1 VANPVRVL
9 HVFSRMD
16 RGGAEMRTLE
26 LMRHVDRSRFQMDF
40 LVTSGVKGQLDEE
53 IQALG
58 GKVIPCSLR
67 SMGFPARFGA
77 IVRSGG
83 YDVVH
88 SHLHLFSGLIL
99 MLAARQRTPVR
110 IAHFRS
116 MGDAHQDG
124 LLRNVQRAAM
134 RRLLDRHATDIL
146 GVSEGA
152 LAGSWRGDWRNDPRC
167 RVVYN
172 GLDIA
177 AYRAPSDREGVCAEF
192 GVPVDARL
200 CVHVG
205 RFCEAKNQ
213 GRLASVFVEL
223 AALQPDAYLLLVGKP
238 GGREEELAR
247 AAINAAGLQ
256 DRAVFAGERSDVSRI
271 LCAAD
276 LAFLPS
282 RREGLPGAVLEA
294 CAAGIPVIASDLPG
308 CLEIAT
314 HFDLVRCLPLEEPD
328 RVWAE
333 AARDALMSHQPDR
346 AAALARFDASPFSL
360 ETCARA
366 ITRVWEKGA
375 TT

>member
-1 VANPVRVL
+1 
-9 HVFSRMD
+9 
-16 RGGAEMRTLE
+16 MRTLE
-26 LMRHVDRSRFQMDF
+26 IMRHVDRSRFQMDF
-40 LVTSGVKGQLDEE
+40 LVTSGARGQLDEE

-58 GKVIPCSLR
+58 GRVIPCPLKSV
-67 SMGFPARFGA
+67 SFPARFGA
-77 IVRSGG
+77 ILRSGRYG
-83 YDVVH
+83 VVH
-88 SHLHLFSGLIL
+88 SHLHLFSGFIL
-99 MLAARQRTPVR
+99 TLAARQRTPVR

-116 MGDAHQDG
+116 MGDAHHDG
-124 LLRNVQRAAM
+124 PLRNLQRVVM
-134 RRLLDRHATDIL
+134 RRLLDRHATDIV

-152 LAGSWRGDWRNDPRC
+152 LVGSWRADWRNDPRC
-167 RVVYN
+167 RVIYN
-172 GLDIA
+172 GLDIS
-177 AYRAPSDREGVCAEF
+177 AYRVPSDREGVRVEF
-192 GVPVDARL
+192 GLPADCRL

-223 AALQPDAYLLLVGKP
+223 AAMQPDAYLLLVGKP
-238 GGREEELAR
+238 GGREDELAH
-247 AAINAAGLQ
+247 AAVDAAGLR

-314 HFDLVRCLPLEEPD
+314 HFDLVRCLPLEAPD

-333 AARDALMSHQPDR
+333 AARDALMSHRSDR
-346 AAALARFDASPFSL
+346 EAALARFDASPFSL

-366 ITRVWEKGA
+366 ITGVWEKCA

>member
-1 VANPVRVL
+1 
-9 HVFSRMD
+9 
-16 RGGAEMRTLE
+16 MRTLE
-26 LMRHVDRSRFQMDF
+26 VMRHVDRSRFQMDF
-40 LVTSGVKGQLDEE
+40 LVTSGAKGQLDGE

-58 GKVIPCSLR
+58 GKVIPCSLK
-67 SMGFPARFGA
+67 SVGFPARFGA

-83 YDVVH
+83 YTVVH
-88 SHLHLFSGLIL
+88 SHLHLFSGFIL
-99 MLAARQRTPVR
+99 MLAARQRIPVR

-124 LLRNVQRAAM
+124 LLRNAQRALM
-134 RRLLDRHATDIL
+134 RRLLDQYATDIL
-146 GVSEGA
+146 AVSEGA
-152 LAGSWRGDWRNDPRC
+152 LVGSWRADWRNDPRC

-172 GLDIA
+172 GLDIT
-177 AYRAPSDREGVCAEF
+177 AYRSPPDRAGVCAEF
-192 GVPVDARL
+192 GLPLDARV

-213 GRLASVFVEL
+213 GRLASIFVEL
-223 AALQPDAYLLLVGKP
+223 ADMQPDAYLLLVGKP

-247 AAINAAGLQ
+247 GTVNAAGLQ
-256 DRAVFAGERSDVSRI
+256 DRVVFTGERSDVSRI

-308 CLEIAT
+308 CQEIAT
-314 HFDLVRCLPLEEPD
+314 HFELVRCLPLAQPD

-360 ETCARA
+360 ETCAQA
-366 ITRVWEKGA
+366 MTGIWEKG
-375 TT
+375 TTE